1 MDEQAL
7 QALPGAELVLRG
19 LRDLRAGID
28 SIESLLV
35 QIGATNLRLRGLD
48 VPTSPHPDAPEH
60 RLYARLQREHGTAA
74 HSRHNALVRRLTSF
88 ERALSCVR
96 R

>member
-1 MDEQAL
+1 MDEQEL

-19 LRDLRAGID
+19 LCDLRAGIE

-35 QIGATNLRLRGLD
+35 QIGATNLRQRGLD

-60 RLYARLQREHGTAA
+60 RLYARLQREHGTSA

-88 ERALSCVR
+88 ERALSCVPR
-96 R
+96 